1 MNYNEAKESLIEVLK
16 YDSVQGE
23 PEPGKPFGKGVYD
36 CLCYS
41 LELMKSMGFRVKNV
55 DGYCGWGEI
64 GEGELFGVLCHL
76 DVVPVGKGWT
86 FPPFGAEEHNGK
98 IYARGAL
105 DDKSPFIATLYAIK
119 ALLDEGRLPKK
130 RIRIILGC
138 NEESGWGCMD
148 RYVKTEEMP
157 VMGFSPDADFPVI
170 YCEKG
175 IVYHS
180 ISYPKPLGLE
190 FITAGERANMV
201 PDEAV
206 CKVLFDKELFE
217 KAKLCL
223 AETEVC
229 GEYLTIKTHGVS
241 AHGSTPENGE
251 NALIKLL
258 DILRIKYPVFD
269 ELYKAFAANDG
280 SGIGLNISDEPSGK
294 LTLNLG
300 TANTNANELV
310 FELDVRHPVTYDKEF
325 VTEKLKENLTG
336 KAEQTFFH
344 LPLYVEK
351 DHVLVKSLLAA
362 YNKVMGTNAEPIS
375 IGGGT
380 YARVL
385 PCGVAFGPVFPG
397 SGANIH
403 CPDEYVDVAEFYKS
417 MEIYYEAIKTLCF

>member
-1 MNYNEAKESLIEVLK
+1 MNYNEAKKSLIEVLK

-229 GEYLTIKTHGVS
+229 GEYLAIKTHGVS

-300 TANTNANELV
+300 TASTNANELV

-325 VTEKLKENLTG
+325 VTERLRENLTG
-336 KAEQTFFH
+336 KVEQTFFH

-403 CPDEYVDVAEFYKS
+403 CPDEYVDVAEFNKS

>member
-180 ISYPKPLGLE
+180 IRYPKPLGLE

-325 VTEKLKENLTG
+325 VTEKLKKNLTG